1 MKTKKVKLNKKAKRR
16 LIIAAILAVCV
27 LIASFAVYFTASVYS
42 QIKDF
47 DINNLTTTA
56 TSSQVSE
63 NGKTYYT

>member
-47 DINNLTTTA
+47 DVLYIWLCTREIYEVFRD
-56 TSSQVSE
+56 SRSY
-63 NGKTYYT
+63 G